1 MRIELRLGRP
11 PTENKHRTLHP
22 HARAKVDREW
32 RDAGHLHAV
41 AARRT
46 WTAVPPV
53 LVTATPHHR
62 DRRSPQDAGACLPA
76 VKAVLDGIVDG
87 GFLPDDGPQW
97 VAGILLRAP
106 VIDGW
111 DGLEMEVTTWH

>member
-1 MRIELRLGRP
+1 
-11 PTENKHRTLHP
+11 
-22 HARAKVDREW
+22 
-32 RDAGHLHAV
+32 
-41 AARRT
+41 
-46 WTAVPPV
+46 
-53 LVTATPHHR
+53 
-62 DRRSPQDAGACLPA
+62 

-111 DGLEMEVTTWH
+111 DGLEMEVTTWVT